1 MLPNSRRQNLLIQ
14 EVGAELVVYDQ
25 ERHRVHRLNPTTAEV
40 WRLCDGRTT
49 IAEIVTLLKSNG
61 KIPASES
68 MVWLAL
74 GRLQKAHLLQDR
86 LRMPARIG
94 ISRREA
100 MAIGL
105 GSAAAF
111 LLPGCQSV
119 TAPTPQ
125 EAQAGSAP
133 LPVTAAKKPIP
144 GVGCTAACGPAK
156 IKNNKVT
163 CTRTKDC
170 EAGTGA
176 AGGCRCIAFVTFNAA
191 GAITGAQEQGCCLR
205 LRRLRHKLPVAT
217 PIIPNR
223 PFQRDHDFSA
233 RVSSFEIAKSIRD
246 LTQPVTPVDHW
257 YELTAL
263 QQPLDG
269 CQVGLA
275 RPGQKHDVLPTCN
288 A

>member
-14 EVGAELVVYDQ
+14 EAGAELVVYDQ

-86 LRMPARIG
+86 LRMPSRIG

-100 MAIGL
+100 MAMGL

-191 GAITGAQEQGCCLR
+191 GAITGAQCQCVETLR
-205 LRRLRHKLPVAT
+205 EIGAECGGECGDPVVE
-217 PIIPNR
+217 IR
-223 PFQRDHDFSA
+223 PTGTTVTCPDPGKCKGLFP
-233 RVSSFEIAKSIRD
+233 KIR
-246 LTQPVTPVDHW
+246 TCTCEPGFMGTAPAF
-257 YELTAL
+257 TAL
-263 QQPLDG
+263 F
-269 CQVGLA
+269 CQCTL
-275 RPGQKHDVLPTCN
+275 RT
-288 A
+288 